1 MTLLVASARAFTR
14 ESSTAQASMSCR
26 PKSFR
31 SRAALRSGTMAG
43 SFSRPAADQIWSSV
57 PSTLRS
63 HQAVTFLLGA
73 STRSVLRMPRRP
85 SENMTALTGISC
97 GRSVPSDGVRFQKPR
112 GLRSSRHGRLSC
124 VAQDEV
130 VAFDFETGDCLGA
143 VCEAAWS
150 QRAGGDPV
158 SLS

>member
-1 MTLLVASARAFTR
+1 
-14 ESSTAQASMSCR
+14 MSCR

-63 HQAVTFLLGA
+63 HQAVTLLSAA

-97 GRSVPSDGVRFQKPR
+97 GRSSPVMVCGFRSREVCVLIGMAGSLVWLKT
-112 GLRSSRHGRLSC
+112 RSSRSISRLEIASEQF
-124 VAQDEV
+124 VKLRGLNGQ
-130 VAFDFETGDCLGA
+130 A
-143 VCEAAWS
+143 VILF
-150 QRAGGDPV
+150 P
-158 SLS
+158 